1 MSGAQYT
8 ITNTERRYRFDRLS
22 IECNFGCKHGEAMH
36 DQVHSHESKQGFK
49 TQNTAWIQKD
59 QIWTL
64 NKSPTEDSDDP
75 DEQNWILTSTRFPQ
89 WNIYKRGDDCEDT
102 GVVNEN
108 RGGENIY
115 NRIVPE
121 GKLLNSASQ

>member
-8 ITNTERRYRFDRLS
+8 ITNTDKRYRFDRLS
-22 IECNFGCKHGEAMH
+22 IECNFGCIHGEAMH
-36 DQVHSHESKQGFK
+36 DQVHGQESKQGFK

-89 WNIYKRGDDCEDT
+89 WNIYKRGDACENA

-121 GKLLNSASQ
+121 GKLFNSTSQ